1 MDATQYA
8 FLATPSVGFFSMLL
22 IGVLAG
28 WFAERLTGSD
38 HGLLTN
44 LFVGIA
50 GAFVGGKL
58 AELVEIEVFGFFR
71 TLIWAAIGAVIVL
84 TVWRQLTGAKRAD
97 R

>member
-22 IGVLAG
+22 IGFLAG

-58 AELVEIEVFGFFR
+58 AELVDIEVFGFFS
-71 TLIWAAIGAVIVL
+71 TLIWSAIGAVIIL

>member
-1 MDATQYA
+1 MDAPQYA

-50 GAFVGGKL
+50 GSFVGGKL
-58 AELVEIEVFGFFR
+58 AELVEIDVFGFFR
-71 TLIWAAIGAVIVL
+71 TLVWSAIGAMIIL
-84 TVWRQLTGAKRAD
+84 TVWRQVTGKSRAD